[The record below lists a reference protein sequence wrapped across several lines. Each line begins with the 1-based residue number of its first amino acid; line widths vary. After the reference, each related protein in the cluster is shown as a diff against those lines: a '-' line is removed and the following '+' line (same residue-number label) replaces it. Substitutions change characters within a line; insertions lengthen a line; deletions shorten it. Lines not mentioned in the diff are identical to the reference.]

1 MRIAIDETNR
11 RRRRQMA
18 YNEEHGITPRSI
30 VKAVTDIAQMSSHQA
45 ALPGKSRRRGLRA
58 VDESAAMPVA
68 DLEKLITNLEAEM
81 FAAADQLKFEYA
93 AKLRDEIRQL
103 SRELGQRQATV
114 A

>member
-1 MRIAIDETNR
+1 MRIAIDETYR
-11 RRRRQMA
+11 RRRRQVA

-45 ALPGKSRRRGLRA
+45 ALPGKGRRRSLRA

-93 AKLRDEIRQL
+93 AKLRDEIREL